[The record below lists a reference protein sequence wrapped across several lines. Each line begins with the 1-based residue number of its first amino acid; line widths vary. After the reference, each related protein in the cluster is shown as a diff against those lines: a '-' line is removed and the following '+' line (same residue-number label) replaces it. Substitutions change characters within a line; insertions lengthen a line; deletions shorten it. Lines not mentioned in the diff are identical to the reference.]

1 MTEEKKQV
9 ACHEHKCMSG
19 ATEQSEHGKNIG
31 HREKEKQR
39 FGELSGEI
47 YCTSLLVHEYTSQS
61 F

>member
-1 MTEEKKQV
+1 MRSELSIATDRR
-9 ACHEHKCMSG
+9 EHS
-19 ATEQSEHGKNIG
+19 KNIG
-31 HREKEKQR
+31 YREKEKQR